1 MQVLKEIGILL
12 RNKRLSLGVVESA
25 TGGLISHLITGVA
38 GSSDYY
44 KGSITAYSNDIKI
57 KLVGVSEATVKRYG
71 AVSPQVAEEMAAG
84 GRQVLGADICLSD
97 TGIAEPGGATGEK
110 PAGLFYIGLS
120 HGPETLNRKYLFQKD
135 RAGNK
140 KAAAEAAIN
149 WLKQYLQN
157 L

>member
-12 RNKRLSLGVVESA
+12 RNKRLSLGIVESA

-57 KLVGVSEATVKRYG
+57 KLVGVSEATIERYG

-84 GRQVLGADICLSD
+84 GRPVLGADICLSD
-97 TGIAEPGGATGEK
+97 TGIAGPGGATGGK
-110 PAGLFYIGLS
+110 PAGLFYISLS
-120 HGPETLNRKYLFQKD
+120 HGPETLSRKYLFKKD